1 MLSYFASRPS
11 HRPRATLN
19 INEAMHTALRR
30 HQAGHLAAAEALYR
44 RILSH
49 EPNHPEAL
57 HLLGVLASQTNRP
70 EIAAELLGRA
80 VAIRPRVAEYQSNLG
95 NALRLIGRFDEA
107 AAACRCAIELK
118 PDFAEA
124 HNNLGNALLDLGL
137 LDAAVAAYREAA
149 QIDSASPRLHYH
161 LGNALSHGGRFDEA
175 ITAYREAVRLDRDC
189 ADAWNGVGNALRERG
204 KLEDA
209 VAACRRATELRPDFA
224 EAWNNLANALADL
237 GKLDDAICASQKAIH
252 LRPKFAEAQSNLGV
266 SLCEKGR
273 LDEAIAAHRRA
284 VEIAPGFAKGHSN
297 LGDALAAEGRFD
309 QALAAYERAIELRPE
324 DPAIASHRLYAL
336 HYSPAYNARTLFR
349 EHREWNERHARPL
362 ERRFHPH
369 THDFSP
375 ERRLRIGFVSPD
387 FRDHVVG
394 WQLLPLFRGLR
405 ATEVEIHAFASVAR
419 TDEITD
425 ELRSLAH
432 GWRNIFGLPDEDAAE
447 LIRTDAIDILVDLAL
462 HTDGNRLPLFARKPA
477 PVQGTW
483 LGYCSTSGS
492 DAIDYRFSDPHLD
505 PPGADLSCYSEETV
519 YLPRTYWC
527 YEPAGPTPELT
538 PLPALASDRV
548 TFGCLNNFAK
558 VSAPALK
565 LWIEIL
571 RAVPNSGLLLHAPI
585 GSAREALLDRFNR
598 YRIASERVEFVG
610 RQCWE
615 QYLRTL
621 RRIDIALDPFPYGG
635 GISTCDALWMGVPVV
650 TLSGETAVGRGGRSI
665 LSTIGLPELIAET
678 PERYVAIA
686 VSLAAELARLSE
698 LRSGLRDRMESSPL
712 RDAGGFARD
721 MEAAWRDIWRAW
733 CRKMAVRVAQGL
745 ETAPQRQRSHHLI

>member
-1 MLSYFASRPS
+1 
-11 HRPRATLN
+11 
-19 INEAMHTALRR
+19 MHTALRR
-30 HQAGHLAAAEALYR
+30 HQAGHLADAEALYR

-297 LGDALAAEGRFD
+297 LGDALVAEGRID
-309 QALAAYERAIELRPE
+309 EALAAYEKAMVLRPE
-324 DPAIASHRLYAL
+324 DPAIASHRLYTL
-336 HYSPAYNARTLFR
+336 HYHPAYDARALFQ
-349 EHREWNERHARPL
+349 EHRQWNECHARPF
-362 ERRFHPH
+362 ERFTRPH
-369 THDFSP
+369 KNDLSP

-387 FRDHVVG
+387 FREHVVG
-394 WQLLPLFRGLR
+394 RQLLSLFRALH
-405 ATEVEIHAFASVAR
+405 TTDLEIHAYANVAR
-419 TDEITD
+419 PDRVTE
-425 ELRSLAH
+425 ELRALAH
-432 GWRNIFGLPDEDAAE
+432 GWRNIFGLSAEDAAE
-447 LIRTDAIDILVDLAL
+447 LIRADAIDILVDLAL
-462 HTDGNRLPLFARKPA
+462 HTDGNRLSLFARKPA
-477 PVQGTW
+477 PVQVTW
-483 LGYCSTSGS
+483 LGYCSTSGL
-492 DAIDYRFSDPHLD
+492 DAMDYRFSDAQLD
-505 PPGADLSCYSEETV
+505 PPGTDLSCYSEETV

-527 YEPAGPTPELT
+527 YETAVPTPEVT
-538 PLPALASDRV
+538 PLPAAASGHL

-558 VSAPALK
+558 VSGPTLE
-565 LWIEIL
+565 LWMEIL
-571 RAVPNSGLLLHAPI
+571 GSVPKSHLLLHAPA
-585 GSAREALLDRFNR
+585 GSARQSVLERFER
-598 YRIASERVEFVG
+598 HGIAPERVEFVA
-610 RQCWE
+610 RQSWE

-621 RRIDIALDPFPYGG
+621 QRIDVALDPFPYGG

-650 TLSGETAVGRGGRSI
+650 TLSGHTAVGRSGRSI
-665 LSTIGLPELIAET
+665 LSTIGLPELIAQT
-678 PERYVAIA
+678 PLQYLEIA
-686 VSLAAELARLSE
+686 RALANDLPRLSQ
-698 LRSGLRDRMESSPL
+698 LRATLCERLEQSPL
-712 RDAGGFARD
+712 RDAPAQARD
-721 MEAAWRDIWRAW
+721 MEAAYRGMWYAW
-733 CRKMAVRVAQGL
+733 CGRGKEA
-745 ETAPQRQRSHHLI
+745 H